1 MARSKDQTQKIKLGE
16 FNLIA
21 EYFAPLATT
30 PGALGLL
37 DDGAV
42 LTIHP
47 DQELITTTDM
57 LISSVHFLEN
67 AEPEEI
73 ATRLLAVNV
82 SDLAAMGATPMGY
95 LLVTALTAEQ
105 DNDWLSRFAQRL
117 KKDQIR
123 FGMVLYGGDT
133 VATPGP
139 LSLTLTAFGTVPK
152 GQALKRSS
160 ATIGDQ
166 IYVSGTLG
174 DSALGLMAL
183 RDELPIIDAA
193 HRDFLINR
201 FQAPQPRV
209 NLGQSMR
216 EIARGVADISD
227 GFVADLNHICEASQV
242 GAKVFADD
250 LPLSDAAKAVI
261 ALEPSYLSTILTG
274 GDDYELVFMAPSESQ
289 AQIDQLST
297 SLDIKLSRIG
307 VITEGKE
314 ISIFDSNQKSMSLDT
329 MGYKHF

>member
-1 MARSKDQTQKIKLGE
+1 MARSKDQTQKINLGE

-21 EYFAPLATT
+21 EYFAPLATA

-57 LISSVHFLEN
+57 LISGVHFLEN

-95 LLVTALTAEQ
+95 LLVTALTAKQ

-117 KKDQIR
+117 EKDQIR

-183 RDELPIIDAA
+183 REELPIIDAA

-227 GFVADLNHICEASQV
+227 GFIADLNHICEASQV

-297 SLDIKLSRIG
+297 SLDVKLSRIG

-314 ISIFDSNQKSMSLDT
+314 ISIFDSNQKIMSLGT